1 MNFERAFLMP
11 SALAP
16 EATPPSSD
24 VTYTEAAGSELEV
37 MLVEDDLTMRRG
49 LELILRDE
57 GMRVVGVATDAGQ
70 ARSLIARR
78 RIDVALIT
86 AGLAGEHGARLV
98 SELLAVSPTTAVVLY
113 GMSGEPELLA
123 EMQASGARAI
133 VLKASEPSVLLCAIR
148 TAAVGGTHLDPA
160 ATGPPD
166 RARLGTLSAR
176 EREILGMLAVGHTAR
191 SIADELSL
199 SPETVRTHVVNARRK
214 LGAKTRVQA
223 VALSVSDPGH

>member
-1 MNFERAFLMP
+1 MP

-16 EATPPSSD
+16 EATPSRSD
-24 VTYTEAAGSELEV
+24 VPYTDAAGSELEV

-57 GMRVVGVATDAGQ
+57 GMRVAGVATDAGQ

-86 AGLAGEHGARLV
+86 AGLAGEPGAQLV

-113 GMSGEPELLA
+113 GMSGEPALLA
-123 EMQASGARAI
+123 EMQASGARGI

-160 ATGPPD
+160 ATGLPD

-223 VALSVSDPGH
+223 VALSVSDPDH